1 MSTRT
6 AVEAVVKAACRD
18 GSAQAV
24 ANKLLGLMSPAAA
37 MLWLNGYDGHLG
49 GAQPVVVLQLEGSE
63 PDLAALR
70 AFEEGAFA

>member
-6 AVEAVVKAACRD
+6 AVEAVVKEACRD
-18 GSAQAV
+18 GGAQAV

-37 MLWLNGYDGHLG
+37 MLWLNGYDGQLG
-49 GAQPVVVLQLEGSE
+49 GAQPVVVLRLEGSE
-63 PDLAALR
+63 PVLAALR

>member
-6 AVEAVVKAACRD
+6 AVDAVGKEACRD
-18 GSAQAV
+18 GGGKAV

-37 MLWLNGYDGHLG
+37 MLWLHGYNGQLG

-63 PDLAALR
+63 PVLAALR
-70 AFEEGAFA
+70 AIAEGAFV